1 MTLALVDQVKNS
13 KSVMENKNINQTQT
27 DCRDEVGI
35 TVGLIDAIISIARI
49 LSKRDLIDS
58 SIKEALK
65 DLSSDED
72 VDFIIKQGK
81 NEYKNN

>member
-1 MTLALVDQVKNS
+1 
-13 KSVMENKNINQTQT
+13 MENKNINQTQT